1 MTCGAKADHAD
12 TPRWNLLHR
21 FMKGRSKVAAERIS
35 MRGLSLVTK
44 IVPSEV
50 RAHRFIELDSLRGIA
65 AWVVAF
71 GHFAML

>member
-1 MTCGAKADHAD
+1 
-12 TPRWNLLHR
+12 
-21 FMKGRSKVAAERIS
+21 